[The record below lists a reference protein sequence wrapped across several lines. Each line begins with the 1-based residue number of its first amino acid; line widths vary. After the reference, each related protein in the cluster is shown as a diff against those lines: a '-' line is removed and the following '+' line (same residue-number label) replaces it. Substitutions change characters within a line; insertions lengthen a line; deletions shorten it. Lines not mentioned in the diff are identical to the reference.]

1 MLQVVGRVWAK
12 LSGEKMLGRGSEGKR
27 GSWEHRDGRRTSG
40 RVFCSILEPSPEPL
54 VSSGVIMEAMISPC
68 SQVSQKPVR
77 GKLRAA
83 HLPTRYSQAP
93 GS

>member
-12 LSGEKMLGRGSEGKR
+12 LGGEKMLAWGAEGEC
-27 GSWEHRDGRRTSG
+27 GSWEHGDGKRTSG
-40 RVFCSILEPSPEPL
+40 RVFCSSLEPSPQPL
-54 VSSGVIMEAMISPC
+54 GSSGVIMEAMISPC

-83 HLPTRYSQAP
+83 HLPNRSSQAP